1 MNYVIYNMSDVSNID
16 FTQIAE
22 TSLETLRLSID
33 RTKTVLKYT
42 GNTPSF
48 LEGLQEYNHSEI
60 LTIMASPEWTNEQE
74 DIL

>member
-1 MNYVIYNMSDVSNID
+1 MSDVSNID

-22 TSLETLRLSID
+22 TSIETLRLSID

-60 LTIMASPEWTNEQE
+60 LAVMASPEWTNEQE

>member
-1 MNYVIYNMSDVSNID
+1 MSDVSNID

-33 RTKTVLKYT
+33 RTQTVLKYT

-60 LTIMASPEWTNEQE
+60 LAVMASPEWTNEQE

>member
-1 MNYVIYNMSDVSNID
+1 MSDVSNID

>member
-1 MNYVIYNMSDVSNID
+1 MSDVSNID

-60 LTIMASPEWTNEQE
+60 LAVMATPEWTNEQE

>member
-1 MNYVIYNMSDVSNID
+1 MSDVSNID

-60 LTIMASPEWTNEQE
+60 LAVMASPEWTNEQE

>member
-1 MNYVIYNMSDVSNID
+1 MSDVLNID

-60 LTIMASPEWTNEQE
+60 LTIMAIPEWTNEQE

>member
-42 GNTPSF
+42 GNTPIF
-48 LEGLQEYNHSEI
+48 LECLQEYNNSEI
-60 LTIMASPEWTNEQE
+60 LAVMASPEWTNEQE

>member
-33 RTKTVLKYT
+33 KTKTVLKYT

-60 LTIMASPEWTNEQE
+60 LAVMASPEWTNEQE